1 MSDHRPPEVWL
12 LGGTGRTGRAIA
24 AELAAREAPLT
35 LVGRDAGRLETAAR
49 AVRARS
55 VVAGSPAEMAA
66 AIRRERP
73 AVVVNTVGP
82 FQQTAAV
89 IADAVLESGDY
100 VDLANDVATL
110 LQLRERDEAA
120 RRCGHTLVAG
130 AGFGVTATESVVTW
144 LAGDRPPAE
153 RVRVDMIPSLAG
165 TAGVVG
171 EALAATLVEGL
182 PGVPGGGRFQG
193 RRIARG
199 RLAAAPVAGEP
210 LRLTTPDG
218 DQVTSALMPL
228 GELLA
233 AERAARARF
242 VDAASGEVPSGA
254 LLRLVLPAG
263 LTLLHIGPLRRFLAR
278 RLAAVKTPDRPKP
291 REHSWAHA
299 RVAWADG
306 THREGWLR
314 LTDASAFTAT
324 VAAEVAHRLL
334 TGQGRPGTF
343 TPAELFGPSLAETC
357 GGEYVL
363 TGEPRIPSGD

>member
-1 MSDHRPPEVWL
+1 MSDHRSPEVWL
-12 LGGTGRTGRAIA
+12 LGGTGRTGQAIA
-24 AELAAREAPLT
+24 AELAGRAPLT
-35 LVGRDAGRLETAAR
+35 LVGRDASRLEAAAR
-49 AVRARS
+49 AVGARS

-82 FQQTAAV
+82 FQRTAAV

-110 LQLRERDEAA
+110 LQLRDRDETA
-120 RRCGHTLVAG
+120 RRGGHTLVVG

-144 LAGDRPPAE
+144 LAADRPPAE
-153 RVRVDMIPSLAG
+153 RVRVDMIPSLAS

-193 RRIARG
+193 RRIDGG
-199 RLAAAPVAGEP
+199 RLVPAPVGGEP

-218 DQVTSALMPL
+218 DQVTSSLMPL

-233 AERAARARF
+233 AERATRAPF
-242 VDAASGEVPSGA
+242 VDAASSEAPSGA
-254 LLRLVLPAG
+254 LLRRVLPAA
-263 LTLLHIGPLRRFLAR
+263 LVTLHIGPWRRFLAR
-278 RLAAVKTPDRPKP
+278 RLAAVKTPERPKP
-291 REHSWAHA
+291 RAHSWAHA
-299 RVAWADG
+299 RLTWADG

-314 LTDASAFTAT
+314 LADASGFTAA
-324 VAAEVAHRLL
+324 VAAEVAYRLL

-343 TPAELFGPSLAETC
+343 TPAELFGPSLAEAC
-357 GGEYVL
+357 GGAYVPAA
-363 TGEPRIPSGD
+363 EPRLPAGD